1 MKKWICLILFCLMA
15 FALTSCSGSKSQ
27 AEKPGPEDGAYQVYY
42 LNSSLTKLVP
52 QTYQAGTTD
61 ANQLVKELMDQI
73 ITVPQDVDCQV
84 ALPEKVG
91 FISYRLEQMVLY
103 LYFDNNYTSMKSTRE
118 ILCRAALVK
127 TLTQIEGVD
136 YVNIYVGDQ
145 PLLDAASNPVGMM
158 TTTDFLEN
166 ISDVNTFEKTELVLY
181 FADGTGEKLIQE
193 KRKVVH
199 NVNTSVEKLVL
210 EQLIDG
216 PQGPGYYPTLSKDT
230 KVLNVSVNENVC
242 YINFDSSFLNISQ
255 DVKEYI
261 PIYSIVNSLSEQATV
276 NKVQISVNGSQDVMY
291 RDLISLNQLFERNLD
306 YIGGTGN

>member
-1 MKKWICLILFCLMA
+1 MKKWICVFFLCLT
-15 FALTSCSGSKSQ
+15 ALTFVGCSHSSGD
-27 AEKPGPEDGAYQVYY
+27 EETPGPEDGIYQIYY

-52 QTYQAGTTD
+52 QSYETETTESD
-61 ANQLVKELMDQI
+61 QLVRELMEQL
-73 ITVPQDVDCQV
+73 TSVPQDVDCQV

-91 FISYRLEQMVLY
+91 FMDFRLEQMVLY
-103 LYFDNNYTSMKSTRE
+103 LYFDNNYTSIKATRE

-127 TLTQIEGVD
+127 TLTQIQGVD

-145 PLLDAASNPVGMM
+145 PLLDTAGNPVGMM
-158 TTTDFLEN
+158 SVSDFQDS
-166 ISDVNTFEKTELVLY
+166 ISNVNAYEKTELVLY
-181 FADGTGEKLIQE
+181 FADGTGDKLIQE

-216 PQGPGYYPTLSKDT
+216 PQGPGYYATLAKDT

-242 YINFDSSFLNISQ
+242 YINFDSSFLNSSL
-255 DVKEYI
+255 DVKDYI
-261 PIYSIVNSLSEQATV
+261 PIYSIVNSLSELSTV

-291 RDLISLNQLFERNLD
+291 RDTISLNQLFERNLD
-306 YIGGTGN
+306 YIGGNED

>member
-1 MKKWICLILFCLMA
+1 MKKWICFLFLCLMA
-15 FALTSCSGSKSQ
+15 LSLTGCSAKDTEDQ
-27 AEKPGPEDGAYQVYY
+27 EPGPEDGVYQIYY
-42 LNSSLTKLVP
+42 LNSALTKLVP
-52 QTYQAGTTD
+52 QPYETENTD
-61 ANQLVKELMDQI
+61 PEKLVSELVDQI
-73 ITVPQDVDCQV
+73 ISVPQDVDCQV

-103 LYFDNNYTSMKSTRE
+103 LYFDNNYTSIKPTRE

-127 TLTQIEGVD
+127 TLTQVDGVD

-145 PLLDAASNPVGMM
+145 PLLDTAGNPVGMM
-158 TTTDFLEN
+158 SASDFLESV
-166 ISDVNTFEKTELVLY
+166 SDVNVFEKTDLVLY
-181 FADGTGEKLIQE
+181 FADSTGEKLIQE

-216 PQGPGYYPTLSKDT
+216 PQGPGYFPTLSKDI

-242 YINFDSSFLNISQ
+242 YINFDPSFLSSSL
-255 DVKEYI
+255 DVSDYI
-261 PIYSIVNSLSEQATV
+261 PIYSIVNSLSELPTV

-291 RDLISLNQLFERNLD
+291 RDSISLNQLFERNLD
-306 YIGGTGN
+306 YIGGTED